1 VDRPDAVA
9 LYAELLRLTEEMH
22 AAARIQDDAT
32 VADLAG
38 RREVVVAA
46 IAEAPVGPEA
56 AAGVADVIRRVI
68 TLDGEVLGALRG
80 RSEATRHALETIAAR
95 RRSLQSYRGAA
106 PTDPLFIE
114 RIG

>member
-1 VDRPDAVA
+1 
-9 LYAELLRLTEEMH
+9 
-22 AAARIQDDAT
+22 
-32 VADLAG
+32 
-38 RREVVVAA
+38 
-46 IAEAPVGPEA
+46 
-56 AAGVADVIRRVI
+56 VI